1 MVRLIGYSFGM
12 ADIADTIETVA
23 GQPKEV
29 QVDGQIV
36 KSQDLEQLIR
46 ADQYLKSKEAASKK
60 TSGMRFVKLSQPS
73 SV

>member
-1 MVRLIGYSFGM
+1 MVRHIGYILGM
-12 ADIADTIETVA
+12 ADIADTLETVA

-36 KSQDLEQLIR
+36 KSQDLDQLIR
-46 ADQYLKSKEAASKK
+46 ADQYLKSKDAASKK
-60 TSGMRFVKLSQPS
+60 TSGLRFVKLSQPS

>member
-12 ADIADTIETVA
+12 ADIADTLETVA

-60 TSGMRFVKLSQPS
+60 TSGMRFVKLAQPS